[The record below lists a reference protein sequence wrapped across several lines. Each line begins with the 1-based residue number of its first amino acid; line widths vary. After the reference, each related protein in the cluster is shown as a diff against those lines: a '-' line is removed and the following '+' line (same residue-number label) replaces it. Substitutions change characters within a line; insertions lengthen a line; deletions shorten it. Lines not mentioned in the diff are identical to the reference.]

1 MNQDACKI
9 ISGNFKILHDDST
22 TNNIFRKP
30 PLMAFRR
37 AKNLKDLLVR
47 SSLPHDPPNHPTG
60 TFPCSRTICRTCPH
74 VNSSN
79 TITTPKGHVNI
90 TGHYTCTTENV
101 VYCLTCE
108 KCPSTVYI
116 GETGRR
122 MADRFRQHRRDVIN
136 GRNDLPVP
144 AHFNQPDHSLQDM
157 KVAVLKAGLVNQ
169 QHRKKQEMRYI
180 FKHGTLAP
188 SGLNHDFSF
197 T

>member
-1 MNQDACKI
+1 MT
-9 ISGNFKILHDDST
+9 H
-22 TNNIFRKP
+22 
-30 PLMAFRR
+30 
-37 AKNLKDLLVR
+37 
-47 SSLPHDPPNHPTG
+47 
-60 TFPCSRTICRTCPH
+60 RTIQRVYFPATGPFAAQAPN

-90 TGHYTCTTENV
+90 TGHYTCTAENV
-101 VYCLTCE
+101 VYCLTY
-108 KCPSTVYI
+108 VYI

-122 MADRFRQHRRDVIN
+122 MADRFREHRKDVIN
-136 GRNDLPVP
+136 GRNDLPVS

-169 QHRKKQEMRYI
+169 QHLKKQEMRYI
-180 FKHGTLAP
+180 FKNGTLAP